1 MAQDLFDPF
10 SVFGF
15 GIRVDVQVAHREVT
29 YPWQTV
35 SLGQTTDATTWN
47 GRLVTFSYCVAKL
60 MAYILLSWR
69 FMPDYVEEGT
79 EAEIGAAANIEPWL
93 T

>member
-1 MAQDLFDPF
+1 MVGWLCFLIVLQN
-10 SVFGF
+10 SW
-15 GIRVDVQVAHREVT
+15 HT
-29 YPWQTV
+29 
-35 SLGQTTDATTWN
+35 
-47 GRLVTFSYCVAKL
+47 
-60 MAYILLSWR
+60 WR

>member
-1 MAQDLFDPF
+1 MVVISVYNYIVISCLEYYF
-10 SVFGF
+10 S
-15 GIRVDVQVAHREVT
+15 
-29 YPWQTV
+29 
-35 SLGQTTDATTWN
+35 LKKN

-60 MAYILLSWR
+60 MAFILLPWR

>member
-1 MAQDLFDPF
+1 MFTIILL
-10 SVFGF
+10 S
-15 GIRVDVQVAHREVT
+15 RV
-29 YPWQTV
+29 YN
-35 SLGQTTDATTWN
+35 LIIFLKKN
-47 GRLVTFSYCVAKL
+47 GRLVMFSYCVAKL
-60 MAYILLSWR
+60 MAYILLPWR

>member
-1 MAQDLFDPF
+1 MVVIYVYNYFVISCLASYYF
-10 SVFGF
+10 S
-15 GIRVDVQVAHREVT
+15 
-29 YPWQTV
+29 
-35 SLGQTTDATTWN
+35 LKKN

-60 MAYILLSWR
+60 MAYILLPWR
-69 FMPDYVEEGT
+69 FLPGYVEEGT

>member
-1 MAQDLFDPF
+1 MVVI
-10 SVFGF
+10 SVYNY
-15 GIRVDVQVAHREVT
+15 IVIS
-29 YPWQTV
+29 
-35 SLGQTTDATTWN
+35 SLEFYYLSLKKN

-60 MAYILLSWR
+60 MAYILLPWR

-79 EAEIGAAANIEPWL
+79 EAEIGATANIKPWL